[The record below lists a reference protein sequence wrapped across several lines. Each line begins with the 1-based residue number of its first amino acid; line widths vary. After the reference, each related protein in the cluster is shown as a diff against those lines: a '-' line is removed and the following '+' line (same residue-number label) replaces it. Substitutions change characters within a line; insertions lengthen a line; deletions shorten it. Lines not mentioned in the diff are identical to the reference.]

1 MPLCVHRVPLPLFT
15 SRFIVQSLLFFVCL
29 HVGKGVKTHFHY
41 TETNGGLGAMK
52 RFFVPV
58 GVGYH
63 EAGSWLLPRSVI
75 HLQQRRNEN
84 AKRKED
90 VEQHGCGA
98 SVGQFT
104 Q

>member
-15 SRFIVQSLLFFVCL
+15 SRFIVQSLIFFVCL

-41 TETNGGLGAMK
+41 TETNGGLSAMK

-63 EAGSWLLPRSVI
+63 EAGRGYCLVLLYTCSSEGMRMQS
-75 HLQQRRNEN
+75 E
-84 AKRKED
+84 KKM
-90 VEQHGCGA
+90 
-98 SVGQFT
+98 
-104 Q
+104 

>member
-29 HVGKGVKTHFHY
+29 HVGKEVKMHSHY
-41 TETNGGLGAMK
+41 TETHGGLGAMK

-63 EAGSWLLPRSVI
+63 RAGRGYCLVLLYTCSSEGMKM
-75 HLQQRRNEN
+75 QSE
-84 AKRKED
+84 KKM
-90 VEQHGCGA
+90 
-98 SVGQFT
+98 
-104 Q
+104 

>member
-52 RFFVPV
+52 RSFVPV

-63 EAGSWLLPRSVI
+63 EAGRGYCLVLLYTCSSEGMRMQS
-75 HLQQRRNEN
+75 E
-84 AKRKED
+84 KKM
-90 VEQHGCGA
+90 
-98 SVGQFT
+98 
-104 Q
+104 